1 MAGIL
6 LAAQEIL
13 VNLSSEYV
21 TIYKAL
27 APMAIA
33 AIASAGASLIG
44 SGLNFLQAGKQKR
57 KANEAANKASTAF
70 DKALNLIEPNYIENV
85 TLPLEAFEQQRLSG
99 LKGSQQVIQ
108 AGQEGE
114 ERGAL
119 AVVGRANAINQ
130 QAQALSRQN
139 LANMQFNLNKA
150 IAAED
155 ARIAGVKSGL
165 RQQEARGY
173 QSMAADARQ
182 AQQQQ
187 MASGAKGLVSA
198 GAAGLKAFPL
208 FSGQTP
214 GTGEAGMLDLVSDK
228 SKMDALSAISA
239 RVGEN
244 PSFTDI
250 FGSVTG
256 TPDID
261 IDFTQ
266 NLPDANSV
274 QVMEEDLDPI
284 IIN

>member
-21 TIYKAL
+21 TIYKGI
-27 APMAIA
+27 APMVLA
-33 AIASAGASLIG
+33 ALVSAGSSLLG

-57 KANEAANKASTAF
+57 KANEAADKASTAF
-70 DKALNLIEPNYIENV
+70 DTALNLIEPNYIENV

-99 LKGSQQVIQ
+99 LQGSQQVLQ

-173 QSMAADARQ
+173 QAMAADARQ

-198 GAAGLKAFPL
+198 GAAGLKALPL
-208 FSGQTP
+208 FGGNNAVDP
-214 GTGEAGMLDLVSDK
+214 A
-228 SKMDALSAISA
+228 AISNTA
-239 RVGEN
+239 DEM
-244 PSFTDI
+244 SFQDV
-250 FGSVTG
+250 FGSVTS
-256 TPDID
+256 TPDMD
-261 IDFTQ
+261 FDFTK

-274 QVMEEDLDPI
+274 QVMEEDY
-284 IIN
+284 IN

>member
-44 SGLNFLQAGKQKR
+44 SGLNFLQAGSQRR
-57 KANEAANKASTAF
+57 KANEAADKASAAF
-70 DKALNLIEPNYIENV
+70 DKALNLIEPNYLENV
-85 TLPLEAFEQQRLSG
+85 ALPLEAFEQERLSG
-99 LKGSQQVIQ
+99 LMGTQQIVQ

-114 ERGAL
+114 ERGAI
-119 AVVGRANAINQ
+119 ATAGRAALSNQ
-130 QAQALSRQN
+130 QAQARARQG
-139 LANMQFNLNKA
+139 LANTQFALDKA

-173 QSMAADARQ
+173 QAMAADARQ

-198 GAAGLKAFPL
+198 GAAGLKALPL
-208 FSGQTP
+208 FGGNNAVDP
-214 GTGEAGMLDLVSDK
+214 A
-228 SKMDALSAISA
+228 AISNTA
-239 RVGEN
+239 DEM
-244 PSFTDI
+244 SFQDV
-250 FGSVTG
+250 FGSVTS
-256 TPDID
+256 TPDMD
-261 IDFTQ
+261 FDFTK

-284 IIN
+284 IIS